1 MNPVSRTG
9 NTAVF
14 KEALL
19 PEGNKR
25 WGSFGAG
32 MMLEAVALAAVVI
45 APMLMPQKLEAI
57 RNYWVMPLE
66 APHLEAW
73 KPQPPKPTPV

>member
-1 MNPVSRTG
+1 MNPVTRTS
-9 NTAVF
+9 NTSVF

-32 MMLEAVALAAVVI
+32 MMLEAVAFTHGR
-45 APMLMPQKLEAI
+45 APFSLQCIQIPPSDYALDVSPFM
-57 RNYWVMPLE
+57 N
-66 APHLEAW
+66 APKASRG
-73 KPQPPKPTPV
+73 